1 MHFGRGRAGERTD
14 DAVGADLAN
23 AMVPRIGDVQAA
35 IGRVS
40 DAFRPR
46 ELCHARGTTV
56 ARIAFLAGTRDVK
69 NPPPPGRV
77 VINHNRDIGL
87 MRNDRMVVLSLGRK
101 VEFYRGNPKTTEMIR
116 LDRPDD
122 SDLEPEKDAIALYQ
136 TADELYMQRKYR
148 VEQPTS
154 TK

>member
-1 MHFGRGRAGERTD
+1 MFYGH
-14 DAVGADLAN
+14 DL
-23 AMVPRIGDVQAA
+23 
-35 IGRVS
+35 
-40 DAFRPR
+40 
-46 ELCHARGTTV
+46 L
-56 ARIAFLAGTRDVK
+56 K

-87 MRNDRMVVLSLGRK
+87 MRNDRMVALSLGRK

-122 SDLEPEKDAIALYQ
+122 TDLELEKDAIALYQ

-148 VEQPTS
+148 VEENAQAQ
-154 TK
+154 

>member
-1 MHFGRGRAGERTD
+1 MHTLTSDTTRRDGFVSNEDVAPTILGLMGRPYETMFYGH
-14 DAVGADLAN
+14 DL
-23 AMVPRIGDVQAA
+23 
-35 IGRVS
+35 
-40 DAFRPR
+40 
-46 ELCHARGTTV
+46 L
-56 ARIAFLAGTRDVK
+56 K

-87 MRNDRMVVLSLGRK
+87 MRNDRMVVFSLGRK

-116 LDRPDD
+116 QDRPDD
-122 SDLEPEKDAIALYQ
+122 TYLELEKDAIALYQ

-148 VEQPTS
+148 IEQPTS